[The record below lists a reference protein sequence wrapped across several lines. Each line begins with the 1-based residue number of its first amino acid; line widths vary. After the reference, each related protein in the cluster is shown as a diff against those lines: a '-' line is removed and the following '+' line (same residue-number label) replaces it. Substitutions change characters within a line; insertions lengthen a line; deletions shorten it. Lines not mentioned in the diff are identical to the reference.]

1 MQRTRMIKSCEE
13 RQELRKWLLELYR
26 VKLTFTHVDVG
37 CTIFRYNVN
46 KATEDEIRSYN
57 ARMKPIW
64 DAQAAAEKAKA
75 NKEEMEKLAKE
86 FR

>member
-1 MQRTRMIKSCEE
+1 MLS
-13 RQELRKWLLELYR
+13 LEYL
-26 VKLTFTHVDVG
+26 
-37 CTIFRYNVN
+37 FRYNKN
-46 KATEDEIRSYN
+46 KATEDEIRAYN

>member
-1 MQRTRMIKSCEE
+1 M
-13 RQELRKWLLELYR
+13 LELYR
-26 VKLTFTHVDVG
+26 EKLTFRPLGPLPNVHMLML
-37 CTIFRYNVN
+37 CTIFRYKVN